1 MNIHKNA
8 RLTPKGSRDINLS
21 TGTRRTPVG
30 RGDSNGHQYQYQ
42 YGLQMVAA
50 LSRGRLWRAC
60 RPLLKANDQ
69 PA

>member
-1 MNIHKNA
+1 MNIHKKC
-8 RLTPKGSRDINLS
+8 PPDPEGSRDINLS

-30 RGDSNGHQYQYQ
+30 RGDSNGHQYQ